1 MTNWYHRQQ
10 HRDANHK
17 AIVAALMYHGAIVA
31 DMGNAGGGVPD
42 LLCGFRGVLFLVEV
56 KTATGAL
63 SAKQREFFDA
73 WTEYPAL
80 VLRSPDDVFD
90 VMEILRNAYAM
101 DEIDWTALVPRGR
114 RRKRAMDAGAGA
126 GRRPGR
132 RSSVP
137 RSRDVGND

>member
-10 HRDANHK
+10 HRDSNHK
-17 AIVAALMYHGAIVA
+17 AIVAALTYHGAIVA
-31 DMGNAGGGVPD
+31 DMGNAGGGIPD

-90 VMEILRNAYAM
+90 VMEVLRNAYAM
-101 DEIDWTALVPRGR
+101 DEIDWATLVPRGR
-114 RRKRAMDAGAGA
+114 RRKRAMDAGTGA
-126 GRRPGR
+126 GRRAGR
-132 RSSVP
+132 RSGLS
-137 RSRDVGND
+137 RSGDDRDD

>member
-10 HRDANHK
+10 HRDSNHK
-17 AIVAALMYHGAIVA
+17 AIVAALTYHGAIVA
-31 DMGNAGGGVPD
+31 DMGNAGGGIPD

-90 VMEILRNAYAM
+90 VMEVLRNAYAM
-101 DEIDWTALVPRGR
+101 DEIDWATLVPRGR
-114 RRKRAMDAGAGA
+114 RRKRAMDAGTGA
-126 GRRPGR
+126 GRRAGR
-132 RSSVP
+132 RGSVS
-137 RSRDVGND
+137 RSGDDRDD

>member
-10 HRDANHK
+10 HRDSNHK
-17 AIVAALMYHGAIVA
+17 AIVAALTYHGAIVA
-31 DMGNAGGGVPD
+31 DMGNAGGGIPD

-90 VMEILRNAYAM
+90 VMEVLRNAYAM
-101 DEIDWTALVPRGR
+101 DEIDWATLIPRGR
-114 RRKRAMDAGAGA
+114 RRKRAMDAGTGA
-126 GRRPGR
+126 GRRAGR
-132 RSSVP
+132 RGSVS
-137 RSRDVGND
+137 RSGDDRDD

>member
-10 HRDANHK
+10 HRDSNHK
-17 AIVAALMYHGAIVA
+17 AIVAALTYHGAIVA
-31 DMGNAGGGVPD
+31 DMGNAGGGIPD

-90 VMEILRNAYAM
+90 VMEVLRNAYAM
-101 DEIDWTALVPRGR
+101 DEIDWSALIPRGR
-114 RRKRAMDAGAGA
+114 RRKRAMDAGTGA
-126 GRRPGR
+126 GRRAGR
-132 RSSVP
+132 RGSVS
-137 RSRDVGND
+137 RSGDDRDD